1 MLTTVPCGV
10 GCTAGV
16 AIDLTQGDAIS
27 LPRGGP
33 QEPHLAMEFVKD
45 SSLIRMRWAAQSDA
59 SGHVT
64 SCGHEDYILTDSGF
78 ESQGKGVEPGLVPSV
93 DPRANLWSGPSL
105 DRFNPRRGFSAR
117 GFPCSGVRRS
127 VKRPVQTI

>member
-1 MLTTVPCGV
+1 MVRGEGLRWLQLPGQSAAVAAGPNFAGSYVLTTVPCGV

-78 ESQGKGVEPGLVPSV
+78 ESQGKGVEPG
-93 DPRANLWSGPSL
+93 
-105 DRFNPRRGFSAR
+105 
-117 GFPCSGVRRS
+117 PC
-127 VKRPVQTI
+127 PA